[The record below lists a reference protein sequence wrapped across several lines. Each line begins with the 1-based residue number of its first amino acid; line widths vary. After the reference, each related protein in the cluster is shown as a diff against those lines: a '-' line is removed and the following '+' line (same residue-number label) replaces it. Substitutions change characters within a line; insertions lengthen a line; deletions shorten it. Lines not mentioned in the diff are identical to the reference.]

1 MMTDPSVV
9 RAGCVGPPVGPLPPA
24 GMVFVD
30 PSVVRTGRIGSLVGP
45 LPPAGMMFVD
55 PGTPW
60 LLWKS
65 CRAPVWS
72 LQTSKKSG
80 FPAQQTS
87 RRRPRLHAEFIPE
100 GGKHVLRHPVGLFL
114 AESVCNCAAS
124 VLIKKRVGR
133 LRLGRVERDGRR
145 PVGLFLAKR
154 VCNCAASTLLK
165 KRVGRLRLG
174 RVERDGRRR
183 PVGLFLAERVC
194 NCAASALLENAL
206 NVTDGGIRSAFFDDD
221 DDGSELENQTKI
233 DEILDL
239 KYLDAVQTSTW
250 GQ

>member
-1 MMTDPSVV
+1 MMMDPSVV

-72 LQTSKKSG
+72 LQTLKKSG

-87 RRRPRLHAEFIPE
+87 RRRPRLHVEFIPE

-133 LRLGRVERDGRR
+133 LRLGRVERDGHR
-145 PVGLFLAKR
+145 PVGLFLAK
-154 VCNCAASTLLK
+154 
-165 KRVGRLRLG
+165 
-174 RVERDGRRR
+174 
-183 PVGLFLAERVC
+183 RVC

-206 NVTDGGIRSAFFDDD
+206 NVTDGGIRSAFFD

>member
-1 MMTDPSVV
+1 MTDPSVV
-9 RAGCVGPPVGPLPPA
+9 RAECVGLPVGRLPPA

-30 PSVVRTGRIGSLVGP
+30 PSVVRTGRIGPLVGP

-100 GGKHVLRHPVGLFL
+100 DEKLVDFSAV
-114 AESVCNCAAS
+114 S
-124 VLIKKRVGR
+124 
-133 LRLGRVERDGRR
+133 
-145 PVGLFLAKR
+145 
-154 VCNCAASTLLK
+154 
-165 KRVGRLRLG
+165 
-174 RVERDGRRR
+174 GRRR
-183 PVGLFLAERVC
+183 PHGVEEGRGRIQKSGLLPMM
-194 NCAASALLENAL
+194 
-206 NVTDGGIRSAFFDDD
+206 
-221 DDGSELENQTKI
+221 
-233 DEILDL
+233 
-239 KYLDAVQTSTW
+239 
-250 GQ
+250 